1 MRVLKTFLVYLALI
15 SCSPQSQ
22 NSDKTAGISQAAK
35 TAGSEAAPPE
45 GAKIWGS
52 WSIVSITGVPL
63 IEARSGGGGSFPL
76 RLTFTPSGFSAN
88 VGCNDFS
95 GQGFLRAGRYHTYM
109 IWSTALGC
117 GELDVQETAV
127 GDIMGNSAPRI
138 SFSGDGQLSVT
149 NADKTM
155 VLARDTPND
164 LQRAQTVAT
173 TKPINLVGSVW
184 GIGEIDGTLAD
195 SSPTRRQTQFLTFE
209 ADFWTATLACGAATG
224 GWHQI
229 GERIEMVGD
238 VVQEVQRCT
247 PEAKAH
253 NAKFMALMKGNPSFG
268 GWGSGRSY
276 DVAASLIAASDD
288 HMMTLGRGAPLDDE
302 SDFLLGNWSIFA
314 IDGVKPIPKTAPRLS
329 FSANSYYGTTGCNTI
344 SGIFLAHNRFF
355 FTAEG
360 PQTEQGCSGALGA
373 QETRITGLLKS
384 RPSIARSKLHPS
396 MERAETYRLI
406 LRDQIGQIELT
417 RDYTNTSALV
427 PMPVKTLYEP
437 PLSVEALM
445 IDGQSIGQGRRA
457 PPTRLDFSALRWEA
471 KLGCNTQ
478 SGKWRFGV
486 DGFKGFAD
494 PPPYGTPACPAADAL
509 WNEKLNRMLDGQSR
523 VLIINGDFLLARH
536 DHWMSGRV
544 IAQ

>member
-1 MRVLKTFLVYLALI
+1 MRVLKIFLVYLALI

-22 NSDKTAGISQAAK
+22 DSDKTAGISQAAK
-35 TAGSEAAPPE
+35 TAGSEVAPPE

-76 RLTFTPSGFSAN
+76 RLTFMPSGFSAN

-95 GQGFLRAGRYHTYM
+95 GQGFLRAGRYHTSM
-109 IWSTALGC
+109 IWSTAIGC
-117 GELDVQETAV
+117 GELDGQETAV
-127 GDIMGNSAPRI
+127 GNIMGKSGPRMALLA
-138 SFSGDGQLSVT
+138 DGQLSLT
-149 NADKTM
+149 NSGKTM
-155 VLARDTPND
+155 VLTRDTPSD
-164 LQRAQTVAT
+164 GQSAQAFAA
-173 TKPINLVGSVW
+173 TKPINLIGSVW
-184 GIGEIDGTLAD
+184 GIGEVDGTLAD

-209 ADFWTATLACGAATG
+209 ADFWTATLACGSASG
-224 GWHQI
+224 GWRQH
-229 GERIEMVGD
+229 GERIERVGEIT
-238 VVQEVQRCT
+238 QEVKNCT

-253 NAKFMALMKGNPSFG
+253 NTKFIALMKGNPSFG
-268 GWGSGRSY
+268 GCCSGGNY
-276 DVAASLIAASDD
+276 EVAESLIAASDD
-288 HMMTLGRGAPLDDE
+288 HMMTLSRGASLDNQAE
-302 SDFLLGNWSIFA
+302 LLAGHWSIVA
-314 IDGVKPIPKTAPRLS
+314 IDGAKPIADTAPKLS
-329 FSANSYYGTTGCNTI
+329 FGLNAYSGTTGCNTI

-384 RPSIARSKLHPS
+384 RPSIAKTKSGG
-396 MERAETYRLI
+396 LI
-406 LRDQIGQIELT
+406 LTDKVGYIELV
-417 RDYTNTSALV
+417 RDRANTAVIGTS
-427 PMPVKTLYEP
+427 PVKTLYEP
-437 PLSVEALM
+437 PLSVEALI

-478 SGKWRFGV
+478 SGSWRFGV
-486 DGFKGFAD
+486 DGFRGFAD

-509 WNEKLNRMLDGQSR
+509 SNEKLNRMLDGQSR